1 MSKPGA
7 RRGPARD
14 QQVSKEARTGHRK
27 TQIYSAGSA
36 APLRPVRAVDYDES
50 VSVTQLSDSAQNYL
64 KIIFSLNEWS
74 DEPVTPTVI
83 AEKAGVKLSTVSGA
97 MAKLRQQGLLD
108 HAPYGAV
115 SLTAR
120 GREYAVTMVRRHRL
134 IETFL
139 VQMLGYRWDQVHD
152 EAEQLEHAVSEFMI
166 QRIDELLGHPT
177 RDPHGDPIPTAE
189 GAVST
194 PVAIL
199 LAEAQPGQKVTV
211 ERISDSDSEL
221 LQYFS
226 ENGITVGARL
236 TIATGAPF
244 SDTLEVSA
252 NGSDSVIRLGT
263 RATESVWVSSLP

>member
-1 MSKPGA
+1 M
-7 RRGPARD
+7 
-14 QQVSKEARTGHRK
+14 VN
-27 TQIYSAGSA
+27 
-36 APLRPVRAVDYDES
+36 

-74 DEPVTPTVI
+74 AEAVTPTVI

-97 MAKLRQQGLLD
+97 MSKLRQQGLLD

-115 SLTAR
+115 SLTDL

-152 EAEQLEHAVSEFMI
+152 EAEQLEHAVSDFMI
-166 QRIDELLGHPT
+166 QRIDELLGHPS

-189 GAVST
+189 GTITIPA
-194 PVAIL
+194 AIL
-199 LAEAQPGQKVTV
+199 LAEAQPGQKVSV

-226 ENGITVGARL
+226 ENGITVGAEL
-236 TIATGAPF
+236 IVTTGAPF
-244 SDTLEVSA
+244 SDTVEIAV
-252 NGSDSVIRLGT
+252 NGGEAVIRLGA
-263 RATESVWVSSLP
+263 RATEAVWVSLVDSVG

>member
-1 MSKPGA
+1 MI
-7 RRGPARD
+7 D
-14 QQVSKEARTGHRK
+14 
-27 TQIYSAGSA
+27 
-36 APLRPVRAVDYDES
+36 D

-74 DEPVTPTVI
+74 DEAVSPTVI

-97 MAKLRQQGLLD
+97 MSKLRQQGLLD

-115 SLTAR
+115 SLTDL

-152 EAEQLEHAVSEFMI
+152 EAEQLEHAVSDFMV
-166 QRIDELLGHPT
+166 QRIDELLGFPT

-189 GAVST
+189 GRISFPA
-194 PVAIL
+194 AIL
-199 LAEAQPGQKVTV
+199 LAQAKPGQKVSV
-211 ERISDSDSEL
+211 ERISDADSEL

-226 ENGITVGARL
+226 ESGIIVGAQL
-236 TIATGAPF
+236 NIATGEPF
-244 SDTLEVSA
+244 SDTLEVTA
-252 NGSDSVIRLGT
+252 NGEPTVIRLGA
-263 RATESVWVSSLP
+263 RATEAVWVSPLDSAG